1 MVIQRIGLSS
11 ATRVYK
17 CCRLKDQPAQFRQG
31 NGDTYG
37 EPWHRDGC
45 CRRVAGS
52 PNTAVRSSSVL
63 KRESGMKRFHVSLLA
78 SAVFVL
84 GTAAGLVR
92 ADVILVP
99 TATDNGHYD
108 DGNGNISPASNTVDG
123 SGLSTPSLVSNGAS
137 VPVTWPTNNASVD
150 GPGFLRSYVAYLNS
164 NVVTY
169 TFASA
174 VNISGGHFW
183 QYGGDDTARC
193 LKTADIYVSSNGTD
207 YSMNGTLTPGY
218 EESAT
223 ATQDP
228 GVDFNAHRYECSL
241 YPVAQSDSLRCQC
254 SKHGWL
260 WGNSFCWD
268 HSRT

>member
-1 MVIQRIGLSS
+1 
-11 ATRVYK
+11 
-17 CCRLKDQPAQFRQG
+17 
-31 NGDTYG
+31 
-37 EPWHRDGC
+37 
-45 CRRVAGS
+45 
-52 PNTAVRSSSVL
+52 
-63 KRESGMKRFHVSLLA
+63 MKRFHVSLLA

-228 GVDFNAHRYECSL
+228 GVDFTLTATNVRSIQLRNLTPYAANAQNMVGFGEIRFVGTIPEPNTLILLATSL
-241 YPVAQSDSLRCQC
+241 IGLLAYAWR
-254 SKHGWL
+254 K
-260 WGNSFCWD
+260 
-268 HSRT
+268 RK